1 MRLTGAAVQLGLKR
15 GKESHPP
22 RDRPERKGCASK
34 NQTRTVWLCL
44 PKILCSPRWKDDAVL
59 GFQHRDDAKRFLQE
73 LQERMGKFGLELV
86 WSKN

>member
-1 MRLTGAAVQLGLKR
+1 
-15 GKESHPP
+15 
-22 RDRPERKGCASK
+22 
-34 NQTRTVWLCL
+34 VWLCL